1 MKHFSTSRRAPTLGS
16 LHFLFS
22 QVVTESNVSGS
33 EAGGSKGDA
42 ESV

>member
-1 MKHFSTSRRAPTLGS
+1 MPIFIRALLSPS
-16 LHFLFS
+16 L

-33 EAGGSKGDA
+33 EAGGSKGDS